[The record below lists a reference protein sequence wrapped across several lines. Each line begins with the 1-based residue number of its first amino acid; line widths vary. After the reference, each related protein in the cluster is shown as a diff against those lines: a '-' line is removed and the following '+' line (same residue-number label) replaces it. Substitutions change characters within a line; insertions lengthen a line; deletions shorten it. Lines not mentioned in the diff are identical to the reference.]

1 MMRKYLDVDITYV
14 QFNSSGETMSALLG
28 GHVDFGIFNPSE
40 CVGQVE
46 AGEVLPMATFADD
59 RLSGQFAEV
68 RTFEEIGYPDILVT
82 EVRALSGTPGM
93 SAEAIAFYD
102 EMIRK
107 VTETERWKT
116 EYIEKNYLTPVFMT
130 SAEAKEFFDQ
140 ETEKYNSI
148 FKEVG
153 IIQG

>member
-1 MMRKYLDVDITYV
+1 
-14 QFNSSGETMSALLG
+14 MSALLG
-28 GHVDFGIFNPSE
+28 DHVDFGIFNPSE

-46 AGEVLPMATFADD
+46 AGEIQPTATFAEN
-59 RLSGQFAEV
+59 RLSGKFAQV
-68 RTFEEIGYPDILVT
+68 RTFKEIGYPDILVT
-82 EVRALSGTPGM
+82 EVRALAGTPGM

-102 EMIRK
+102 DMIRK

-116 EYIEKNYLTPVFMT
+116 EYIEKNYLTPVYMT
-130 SAEAKEFFDQ
+130 SAEAKKFFDE
-140 ETEKYNSI
+140 ETKKYNSI

>member
-1 MMRKYLDVDITYV
+1 
-14 QFNSSGETMSALLG
+14 
-28 GHVDFGIFNPSE
+28 
-40 CVGQVE
+40 
-46 AGEVLPMATFADD
+46 MATFADD

-82 EVRALSGTPGM
+82 EVRALSGTPEM

-116 EYIEKNYLTPVFMT
+116 EYIEKNYLTSVFMT

-153 IIQG
+153 IIQ